1 MSDDS
6 AALVKAFSSGRPVD
20 GEGLTYGVVG
30 SLRIGAMF
38 KGASNCVLRQ
48 FAGSERGRVLS
59 IENASGFNF
68 SNVRLLRSNG
78 DDNAFVE
85 SDVGEQGGFWFLRCS
100 QFKMS
105 RVVATGGG
113 VGTSLTLSD
122 CSVFSIEDPKVSSIR
137 YHRHQRPRDD
147 ILHGIWL
154 NRCRQFELVRPW
166 VTDLGGVDD
175 QGFSRD
181 NNRAIAVSGCQA
193 FRITDLTVSDCGQGL
208 DVTGSDGNHDFQIV
222 RGHAANCW
230 TWGFKFANSAQHVR
244 VSGAI
249 AEACGLGGFV
259 VSGRS
264 ELSDPPP
271 EDIEFL
277 ECQALDCGRLD
288 IPQSTFGFGVLHA
301 RPDSV
306 YPQNVRF
313 VRCAAVDRRP
323 KKGMKWGFL
332 NEINAPPPGANVV
345 MNCTVRGASVSE
357 FRGFGATAS

>member
-1 MSDDS
+1 
-6 AALVKAFSSGRPVD
+6 
-20 GEGLTYGVVG
+20 
-30 SLRIGAMF
+30 
-38 KGASNCVLRQ
+38 
-48 FAGSERGRVLS
+48 
-59 IENASGFNF
+59 
-68 SNVRLLRSNG
+68 
-78 DDNAFVE
+78 
-85 SDVGEQGGFWFLRCS
+85 
-100 QFKMS
+100 
-105 RVVATGGG
+105 
-113 VGTSLTLSD
+113 
-122 CSVFSIEDPKVSSIR
+122 
-137 YHRHQRPRDD
+137 
-147 ILHGIWL
+147 
-154 NRCRQFELVRPW
+154 
-166 VTDLGGVDD
+166 
-175 QGFSRD
+175 
-181 NNRAIAVSGCQA
+181 
-193 FRITDLTVSDCGQGL
+193 
-208 DVTGSDGNHDFQIV
+208 
-222 RGHAANCW
+222 
-230 TWGFKFANSAQHVR
+230 
-244 VSGAI
+244 
-249 AEACGLGGFV
+249 V